1 MTAFDPKPVS
11 TRSILEPKGPSTHG
25 INAAETETL
34 EAVCDMETVHQARTG
49 LSEDHREAVAA
60 FR

>member
-1 MTAFDPKPVS
+1 VK
-11 TRSILEPKGPSTHG
+11 RNL
-25 INAAETETL
+25 NAAETETL

-60 FR
+60 FRREALAGVPGAVIVSR

>member
-1 MTAFDPKPVS
+1 MRAGS
-11 TRSILEPKGPSTHG
+11 